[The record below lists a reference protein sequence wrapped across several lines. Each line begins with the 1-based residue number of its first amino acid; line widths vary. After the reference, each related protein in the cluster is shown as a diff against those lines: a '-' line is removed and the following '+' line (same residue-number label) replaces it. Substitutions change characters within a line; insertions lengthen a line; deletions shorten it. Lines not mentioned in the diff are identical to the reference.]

1 MHIFQ
6 CISKIFVSCPL
17 MLHKKRG
24 TYTLTD
30 MVSIY
35 SLNFSGFS
43 ISEHVSETSQI
54 NCKLSTPPPP
64 PPPKKK
70 KKEKKEEKKEK
81 RNEQRKKQIDK
92 NKTKQNNN
100 KITKKERCQKHVFVA
115 TSVALPRR
123 LKTQHWHRSVPG
135 HVSTATWA
143 STLTLDVQQ
152 DFTNLVVYFEWRHPQ
167 RRYRIIEKTYVT
179 SGPWYVINWHL
190 EG

>member
-6 CISKIFVSCPL
+6 CISKIFVSYPL

-64 PPPKKK
+64 PKKKKKK
-70 KKEKKEEKKEK
+70 KKEKEK
-81 RNEQRKKQIDK
+81 RNEQRKVQINK
-92 NKTKQNNN
+92 NKTKQQQNN
-100 KITKKERCQKHVFVA
+100 KKRKMSETCFCSHHC
-115 TSVALPRR
+115 SVAKTSEDTALTQIGSWICIYGHLGVHIDTQCAARFYKSSR
-123 LKTQHWHRSVPG
+123 LFWMTPSTEALQNHWNDICNFGS
-135 HVSTATWA
+135 
-143 STLTLDVQQ
+143 LI
-152 DFTNLVVYFEWRHPQ
+152 FY
-167 RRYRIIEKTYVT
+167 
-179 SGPWYVINWHL
+179 
-190 EG
+190 